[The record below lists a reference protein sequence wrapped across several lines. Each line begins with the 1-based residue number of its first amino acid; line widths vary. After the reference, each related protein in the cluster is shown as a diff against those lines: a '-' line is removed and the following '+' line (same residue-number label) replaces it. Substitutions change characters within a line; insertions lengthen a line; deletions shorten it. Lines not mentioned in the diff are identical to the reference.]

1 MTLMCACNDSNK
13 FKVSGTVD
21 GAGDTTV
28 LYLETSYNGMWHLVD
43 SVKTD
48 DGNNDR

>member
-1 MTLMCACNDSNK
+1 MMTLMCACNDSNK

-43 SVKTD
+43 
-48 DGNNDR
+48 